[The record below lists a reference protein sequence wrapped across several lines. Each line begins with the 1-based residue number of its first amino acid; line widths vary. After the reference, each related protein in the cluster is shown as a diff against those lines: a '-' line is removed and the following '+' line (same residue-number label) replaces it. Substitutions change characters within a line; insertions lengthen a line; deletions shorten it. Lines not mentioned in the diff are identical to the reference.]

1 MKSSNYKAW
10 CYFFFTEILT
20 SYPIHLDRAS
30 ATTFSDPG
38 IC

>member
-1 MKSSNYKAW
+1 MKVQIMRLSVT
-10 CYFFFTEILT
+10 FFTEILT
-20 SYPIHLDRAS
+20 FYPIHLDRAS

>member
-1 MKSSNYKAW
+1 MKSSNYKAL
-10 CYFFFTEILT
+10 CYFLTEILT

>member
-1 MKSSNYKAW
+1 MIKFKLQGLVLL
-10 CYFFFTEILT
+10 FTEILT

>member
-10 CYFFFTEILT
+10 CYFLTEILT
-20 SYPIHLDRAS
+20 SYLIHLDRAS

>member
-1 MKSSNYKAW
+1 MKVQIIKLSVTFYRD
-10 CYFFFTEILT
+10 FT

>member
-1 MKSSNYKAW
+1 MKVQISGLLLL
-10 CYFFFTEILT
+10 FTEILIF
-20 SYPIHLDRAS
+20 YPIHLDRAS